1 MFALSQAVCSP
12 PALAAVLLQ
21 SVPVA
26 ALGGAESACAHAQAE
41 GAFQRSGMREELSG
55 YFIVLIVTILAWV
68 LLVIHKLNRI
78 EDKVD
83 RIQGKMK

>member
-1 MFALSQAVCSP
+1 
-12 PALAAVLLQ
+12 
-21 SVPVA
+21 
-26 ALGGAESACAHAQAE
+26 
-41 GAFQRSGMREELSG
+41 MREELSG